1 MTFRLYGDLAS
12 WWPIFSSPEHYEEEA
27 STFVATLHANKRR
40 DLQHVLELGSGGG
53 NNASHMKTHFDMTLV
68 DLSPAMIK
76 VSRELNPELEHIE
89 GDMRT
94 VRLERTFDAVM
105 IHDAIA
111 YMLTEDDL
119 AAAIATAVAHLD
131 PGGIALF
138 VPDDTTETFKMLT
151 DHGGD
156 DGDGRAIRYLQ
167 WTHPPKGTTH
177 ETTFV
182 YVLREGDDVSIES
195 ETHTFGLF
203 PRAIWLR
210 LIEDAGLEARAV
222 PYEHSEFESPR
233 EMFVGLKP

>member
-1 MTFRLYGDLAS
+1 VTFRLYSELAS
-12 WWPIFSSPEHYEEEA
+12 WWPIFSAPEDYAEEA
-27 STFVATLHANKRR
+27 SIYVATLHANKRR
-40 DLQHVLELGSGGG
+40 DLRHVLELGSGGG

-68 DLSPAMIK
+68 DLSPAMIE
-76 VSRELNPELEHIE
+76 VSRDLNPELEHVE

-119 AAAIATAVAHLD
+119 AAAITTAATHLE
-131 PGGIALF
+131 PSGIALF
-138 VPDDTTETFKMLT
+138 VPDDTVETYRPVT

-167 WTHPPKGTTH
+167 WAHAAKGSTY

-182 YVLREGDDVSIES
+182 YVLREGDDVRIEG

-203 PRAIWLR
+203 HRATWLR
-210 LIEDAGLEARAV
+210 LIEAAGLEARTV
-222 PYEHSEFESPR
+222 PYEHSTFESPR
-233 EMFVGLKP
+233 ELFVGLKS